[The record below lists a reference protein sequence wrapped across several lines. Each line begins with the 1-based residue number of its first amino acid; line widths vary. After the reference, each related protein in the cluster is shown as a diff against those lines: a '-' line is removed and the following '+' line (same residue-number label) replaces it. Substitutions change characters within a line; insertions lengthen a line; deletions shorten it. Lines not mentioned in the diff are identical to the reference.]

1 MGSFDPKDTDRFEAL
16 WEAYSRQ
23 LLAFIRSRVSD
34 EADAE
39 DLLQEVFLRIH
50 SHLCCLPELG
60 KIKSWVYQITR
71 NAIIDYYR
79 RRRLYEELPETLAD
93 EAEEPEEGPAEALAP
108 SLRQIVEELPTR
120 YREALWL
127 TEYEGLNQRELAD
140 KLGISVPGAKSRVQR
155 ARQMVRDLL
164 LACCHFEL
172 DRRGQIL
179 DYYARCCCCQPVE
192 Y

>member
-1 MGSFDPKDTDRFEAL
+1 MDSFDPRNSERFEDL

-50 SHLCCLPELG
+50 THLCCLPELG

-79 RRRLYEELPETLAD
+79 ARRPHEELPETLAD
-93 EAEEPEEGPAEALAP
+93 EAEATEEEPAEVLAP
-108 SLRQIVEELPTR
+108 SLRQIVEELPGR
-120 YREALWL
+120 YREALLL
-127 TEYEGLNQRELAD
+127 TEYEGFNQRELAE

-155 ARQMVRDLL
+155 ARQMIRDML

-172 DRRGQIL
+172 DRRGRII
-179 DYYARCCCCQPVE
+179 DYYARCCCCSPVE
-192 Y
+192 